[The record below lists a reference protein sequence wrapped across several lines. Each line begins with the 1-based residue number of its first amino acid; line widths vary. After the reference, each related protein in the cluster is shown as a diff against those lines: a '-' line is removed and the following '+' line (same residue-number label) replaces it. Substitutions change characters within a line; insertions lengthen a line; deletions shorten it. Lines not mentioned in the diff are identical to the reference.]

1 MCERGCM
8 LAAGCVVQEMARL
21 PRVCPAG
28 GSSPAAERAEWGG
41 VLTAAGCAILE
52 AAQLPRVCRAG
63 GISTA
68 AGCAGPEGSQ
78 RPRSALG
85 RRGLNGRGVR
95 WAGGVSTAAGCAVL
109 EVARL
114 QRVCRQEGSR
124 PQRSVLSGRG
134 LDSSGMRCA
143 GGGSTA
149 ARVLAEGAGEVL
161 AVGAEGVARGVNGGR
176 PKWHGGEGNIRRNG
190 VSAGCAGGACCALCD
205 GAAEVCRGAVYGARA
220 SARKKVARNKC

>member
-1 MCERGCM
+1 MRYT
-8 LAAGCVVQEMARL
+8 
-21 PRVCPAG
+21 G
-28 GSSPAAERAEWGG
+28 GG
-41 VLTAAGCAILE
+41 
-52 AAQLPRVCRAG
+52 
-63 GISTA
+63 STA
-68 AGCAGPEGSQ
+68 AGVPGRRDLDGRGVRWAGGVSAAAECAGPEGSQ
-78 RPRSALG
+78 RPRGALG
-85 RRGLNGRGVR
+85 RRGLDSSRVCCAGGGSTAAGVPSRRGLDR
-95 WAGGVSTAAGCAVL
+95 RRECGAGGVSTTAGCAVL

-143 GGGSTA
+143 GGGSTT